1 MAALS
6 IVALDT
12 DAQRRLQGFIRELR
26 GAIQHVTPHTTGTR
40 FDVAVPDDKLSL
52 LTARLATSG
61 GFRWRQP
68 GL

>member
-6 IVALDT
+6 VVALDT
-12 DAQRRLQGFIRELR
+12 EAERRLRGFVRELH
-26 GAIQHVTPHTTGTR
+26 GAIQHITPHPTGAQ
-40 FDVAVPDDKLSL
+40 FDVAVPDGKLSL